1 MMTFRELVG
10 FWRQLQQQSSD
21 EIKNTTVQ
29 QLLEI
34 MHAATKCTGSIDT
47 ELLDAKYQ
55 HIQTAFD
62 HFEQTL
68 DELKTQVK
76 KLVAE
81 QEPEWLERS
90 LAWYKDTLD
99 AGFSQNPDFLIQH
112 RNQRTYVSPEIE
124 TLFVARLMRHS
135 DWHYPAMIIHP
146 GVEPFMQHLVGSDPL
161 YIVDESDLLIDQL
174 VMKNYNPVYQRRLRP
189 YVIKE
194 SFEHEILEQLPNNQ
208 FGLCFAYHYF
218 NFRPV
223 EMIEKYLKEIYQKL
237 LPGGRLIMTFNN
249 CEYPGALDL
258 VANNYACYATTD
270 LIKKLGQAANYKVDF
285 LWDQPEDG
293 PTWIEFLKPGTMSS
307 IRGGQ
312 TMAKIIPVIKHPNAV
327 ANSK

>member
-1 MMTFRELVG
+1 MMTFRELII
-10 FWRQLQQQSSD
+10 FWEKLQQQSSVD
-21 EIKNTTVQ
+21 IKNSTIH

-34 MHAATKCTGSIDT
+34 MHSATKCAGAVDT
-47 ELLDAKYQ
+47 ELLDIKYQ

-68 DELKTQVK
+68 DELKVQVK
-76 KLVAE
+76 KLLTE

-90 LAWYKDTLD
+90 LVGYKESLRLKM
-99 AGFSQNPDFLIQH
+99 SQHPDFLIQH
-112 RNQRTYVSPEIE
+112 RNQRTCISQPIE
-124 TLFVARLMRHS
+124 DLFVARLMRHS

-189 YVIKE
+189 YVIEE

-208 FGLCFAYHYF
+208 FGLCFAYNYF

-223 EMIEKYLKEIYQKL
+223 EMIGKYLKEIYQKL
-237 LPGGRLIMTFNN
+237 SPGGQLIMTFNN
-249 CEYPGALDL
+249 CDHPGPFDL
-258 VANNYACYATTD
+258 VMRNYACYATSEI
-270 LIKKLGQAANYKVDF
+270 IKKLGLDANYEIDF
-285 LWDQPEDG
+285 FCDHPADG
-293 PTWIEFLKPGTMSS
+293 LTWIEFRKPGTLSS
-307 IRGGQ
+307 LRGGQ
-312 TMAKIIPVIKHPNAV
+312 TMAKIVPLIKHPNAV
-327 ANSK
+327 ANDQ